1 VGGRG
6 DAGDDGGVARGRG
19 FEDPADGI
27 LDAHRALL
35 AWDGKGGP
43 PVSLAKLS
51 TLYRAR
57 SMNLRQRGWKGDGY
71 MALLDSARAK
81 ELDPTKPR
89 TRWEYVQALVHV
101 GRRASARAEAVKCL
115 GAFPDL
121 QPLYEAEFSGGTEGE
136 SPPRSDSGG
145 RNVGGRS
152 ASGGGGRGAGASG
165 EPV

>member
-1 VGGRG
+1 
-6 DAGDDGGVARGRG
+6 
-19 FEDPADGI
+19 
-27 LDAHRALL
+27 
-35 AWDGKGGP
+35 GP

-89 TRWEYVQALVHV
+89 TRWEYVRALVHV

-115 GAFPDL
+115 VAFPNL
-121 QPLYEAEFSGGTEGE
+121 QPLYEAEFSGRTEGE
-136 SPPRSDSGG
+136 LPLRSALGG

-152 ASGGGGRGAGASG
+152 ASGGGGGGGRGAGDSG
-165 EPV
+165 GPVEEEE